1 MENRVILT
9 KVRAKKYISLM
20 KKWHLQYM
28 SLDDLSL
35 QSGITVEHIIEE
47 FSSLDPMIRMLCDDY
62 NVLDL
67 LKELEEFAKPAPVS
81 TKKKVVKKAPVLKYV
96 DIYEFI
102 YQEMTLP
109 GGLIDKN
116 SRLSLNQLK
125 ELRKLINAEIKNLK

>member
-47 FSSLDPMIRMLCDDY
+47 FSCLDPMIRMLCDDY

-67 LKELEEFAKPAPVS
+67 LNSITMVSNDFELLGNGSCGKGYKEWVKTSVGGPYM
-81 TKKKVVKKAPVLKYV
+81 KVTVKL
-96 DIYEFI
+96 
-102 YQEMTLP
+102 
-109 GGLIDKN
+109 G
-116 SRLSLNQLK
+116 
-125 ELRKLINAEIKNLK
+125 